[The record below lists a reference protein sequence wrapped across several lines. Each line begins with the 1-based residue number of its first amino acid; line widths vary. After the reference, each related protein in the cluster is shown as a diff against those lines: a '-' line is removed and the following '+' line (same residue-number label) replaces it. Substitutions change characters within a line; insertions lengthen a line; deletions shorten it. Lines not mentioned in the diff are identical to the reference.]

1 VIADPSDNTFNE
13 SDGSAPLLA
22 AVMKA
27 QTDMA
32 LFLLDNGANPN
43 EDGAGFTALHWVS
56 GVWEGEQSNPVFG
69 FSDPMSGIP
78 NRDDK
83 IKLLKALL
91 AKGANP
97 NVRISKAPPGFAG
110 GYKFS
115 KLGATPLFLAAYA
128 LDMEVLTILKD
139 AGADPTI
146 KTRDNTSP
154 LMAAAGTGRLLGY
167 SNAKEE
173 PALEVVNYLLAQ
185 GNNAADINNAGENAL
200 HGVAY
205 LGWNKMTQL
214 LIDHG
219 AQVNVVSKAG
229 TTPWLAA
236 SGKGDR
242 QGGVNFNP
250 ETAALLE
257 KNGADPSLGKPCM
270 AQGACRQQ

>member
-1 VIADPSDNTFNE
+1 
-13 SDGSAPLLA
+13 
-22 AVMKA
+22 
-27 QTDMA
+27 
-32 LFLLDNGANPN
+32 
-43 EDGAGFTALHWVS
+43 
-56 GVWEGEQSNPVFG
+56 
-69 FSDPMSGIP
+69 
-78 NRDDK
+78 
-83 IKLLKALL
+83 
-91 AKGANP
+91 
-97 NVRISKAPPGFAG
+97 
-110 GYKFS
+110 
-115 KLGATPLFLAAYA
+115 
-128 LDMEVLTILKD
+128 
-139 AGADPTI
+139 
-146 KTRDNTSP
+146 
-154 LMAAAGTGRLLGY
+154 
-167 SNAKEE
+167 
-173 PALEVVNYLLAQ
+173 VNYLLAQ